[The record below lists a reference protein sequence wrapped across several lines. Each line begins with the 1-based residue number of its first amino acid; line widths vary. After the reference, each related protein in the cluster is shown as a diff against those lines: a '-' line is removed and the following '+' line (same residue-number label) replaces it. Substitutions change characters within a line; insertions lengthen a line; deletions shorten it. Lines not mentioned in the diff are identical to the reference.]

1 MVSISM
7 QLKIMKLINYLAIV
21 SKSRLFLALQS
32 SIMMCGGLPSRLEAV
47 QEFKLASEV
56 VEVCTSTPNLSQ
68 AHLMAF
74 EACDCLAK
82 PR

>member
-1 MVSISM
+1 M
-7 QLKIMKLINYLAIV
+7 L
-21 SKSRLFLALQS
+21 SKSRLLLARQS
-32 SIMMCGGLPSRLEAV
+32 SMMMCGGFPSRLEAV

-56 VEVCTSTPNLSQ
+56 VEVVKSTPNLSQ

-82 PR
+82 PRWHLIFCGRRIRSWCSL